1 MTHTTTSAHNDTTDS
16 DLAEIRQA
24 VANYCEGYYCR
35 DPDQTFLA
43 YHPEC
48 LKRAF
53 EETEHG
59 VFYLIMQTRASMVDV
74 ARIQERKIDNP
85 TYEII
90 IDDVISDIAS
100 VRLYSDAWVDL
111 LHVVKARDEWK
122 LLHAAYDTRSESP
135 VEAAQSEV
143 DAIHA
148 VALDYIEAWYQGDAQ
163 RHAHAYHDECV
174 KRAFREDGGLEVTSG
189 QRMVDLCATGNT
201 ILPDAEWDIHIDD
214 IVGNVA
220 SVRVNSTRWIDHLHM
235 AKARGRWALL
245 HVSYAPRKSTAGPEP
260 TRP

>member
-1 MTHTTTSAHNDTTDS
+1 MTNPTVNTDPSDS
-16 DLAEIRQA
+16 DLDEIRQA
-24 VANYCEGYYCR
+24 VSDYCEGYYRR
-35 DPDQTFLA
+35 DPEQTYRS

-48 LKRAF
+48 LKRSF
-53 EETEHG
+53 DETEHG
-59 VFYLIMQTRASMVDV
+59 VFYLIAQTRASMVDV
-74 ARIQERKIDNP
+74 ARIQERRVDNP

-90 IDDVISDIAS
+90 IDDVSDGIAS
-100 VRLYSDAWVDL
+100 VRLYSDDWVDL

-122 LLHAAYDTRSESP
+122 LLHAAYDTRSECP
-135 VEAAQSEV
+135 VEAAQSDV

-189 QRMVDLCATGNT
+189 QRMVDLCATGDT
-201 ILPDAEWDIHIDD
+201 TLPNAEWDIHIDD

-220 SVRVNSTRWIDHLHM
+220 SVRVNSTRWIDHLHI

-245 HVSYAPRKSTAGPEP
+245 HISYTPRNPAAMPEP
-260 TRP
+260 PPP